1 MLEMGRE
8 AICTKRHFFVFY
20 LSFKKIMLR
29 LYDNYPKP
37 TSSLLEADLEVDLEV
52 DVMKPTR
59 RSCLVTDS
67 RILEG
72 N

>member
-1 MLEMGRE
+1 
-8 AICTKRHFFVFY
+8 
-20 LSFKKIMLR
+20 MLR

-37 TSSLLEADLEVDLEV
+37 TSSLLEDDLEVDLEV
-52 DVMKPTR
+52 DLMKPTR
-59 RSCLVTDS
+59 RSSLLTDS